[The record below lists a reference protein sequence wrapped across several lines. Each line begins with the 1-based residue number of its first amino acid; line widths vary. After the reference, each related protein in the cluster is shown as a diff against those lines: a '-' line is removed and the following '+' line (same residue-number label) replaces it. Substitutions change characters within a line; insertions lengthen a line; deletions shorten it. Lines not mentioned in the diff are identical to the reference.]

1 MFNVWL
7 TALLH
12 FGHFGFSVFD
22 RNSYPHLHL
31 YREVEP
37 SIFHRHMIQYS
48 QSINKPHGFPLDGM
62 GMLAINE
69 KDVISVVQKVSPA
82 VVSVATLRILRENR
96 FEAIPVR
103 GMGSGIIFDSNGGIL
118 TNHHIVEDAERVRVV
133 TPDGK
138 KFDGEVLGSDAMSDV
153 AVVRVD
159 AEGLPAAK
167 LGDSDSLLPGQ
178 IAIAIGN
185 PFGFLLPGPTVTM
198 GVVSGLK
205 RHMHLENHMYEDL
218 IQTDA
223 SINPGN
229 SGGPL
234 VDTSG
239 QVIGVNTANIP
250 FAQGIGFA
258 IPINSA
264 RKVAKEIIEHGR
276 VVRPYL
282 GVSTLTLNREIAESY
297 EVPIEKGV
305 LVLQVGRGSPAQRS
319 GLSAGDVIIEA
330 DATPLNESE
339 DLQHMIQNKKVG
351 DRIELT
357 ISRGRSQ
364 HRVAVTLTEV
374 PP

>member
-1 MFNVWL
+1 
-7 TALLH
+7 
-12 FGHFGFSVFD
+12 
-22 RNSYPHLHL
+22 
-31 YREVEP
+31 
-37 SIFHRHMIQYS
+37 
-48 QSINKPHGFPLDGM
+48 
-62 GMLAINE
+62 MLAVNE
-69 KDVISVVQKVSPA
+69 KDVIAAVQKVSPA

-96 FEAIPVR
+96 FGSIPVR
-103 GMGSGIIFDSNGGIL
+103 GMGSGIVFDSNGGIL

-138 KFDGEVLGSDAMSDV
+138 KFEGEVLGSDAMSDV

-159 AEGLPAAK
+159 AEGLSAAK
-167 LGDSDSLLPGQ
+167 LGDSDSLVAGQ

-185 PFGFLLPGPTVTM
+185 PFGFFLPGPTVTM

-234 VDTSG
+234 VDSAG
-239 QVIGVNTANIP
+239 LVIGVNTANIP

-264 RKVAKEIIEHGR
+264 RKIAKEIIEHGR

-282 GVSTLTLNREIAESY
+282 GISSLTLNREIAESY
-297 EVPIEKGV
+297 DVHTEKGV
-305 LVLQVGRGSPAQRS
+305 LVVEVGRGSPAQRS
-319 GLSAGDVIIEA
+319 GIVAGDVILEA
-330 DATPLNESE
+330 DKTPLKETE
-339 DLQHMIQNKKVG
+339 DLQHIIKNKKVG
-351 DRIELT
+351 DSIELT
-357 ISRGRSQ
+357 ISRGKNQ
-364 HRVAVTLTEV
+364 QRVGVTLTEA
-374 PP
+374 PS